1 MEPPET
7 SLEEQLH
14 RLATFF
20 RATEPLAW
28 RSVIRERAETRP
40 REITSAP
47 MLRERPPSRMD
58 LPAFISRTVRAQI
71 NSAASKAA
79 RAISFR
85 GTQVTVSSWPIPEQM
100 EIPFSAILSA
110 RTPTPPP
117 HYPMPPPQSISPME
131 RTIIPLAE
139 PQPARATS
147 FPEIQMKV

>member
-1 MEPPET
+1 MPFRLETLFREIWSGPLPAAATRSRTDSPEYRCIMEPPET

-79 RAISFR
+79 RAISFW

-110 RTPTPPP
+110 RTPTPPR
-117 HYPMPPPQSISPME
+117 H
-131 RTIIPLAE
+131 
-139 PQPARATS
+139 
-147 FPEIQMKV
+147 